1 MHVPWFYIVH
11 VVDSDLPAFNWKPV
25 DMQWQTNSP
34 PEESIA
40 SQYQS
45 AVILDQSILQRARK
59 RKPWLN
65 SVLKAF
71 IHEANRVLSIDLIFG
86 HFRWAHC
93 VS

>member
-11 VVDSDLPAFNWKPV
+11 VVDSDLLAFNWRPV
-25 DMQWQTNSP
+25 DMQCQTNSP
-34 PEESIA
+34 PEQSIA

-45 AVILDQSILQRARK
+45 AVILDQSTLQRA

-71 IHEANRVLSIDLIFG
+71 IHEAKRVLSIGLIFG
-86 HFRWAHC
+86 HLRWAI
-93 VS
+93 